1 VYGKGGDGY
10 FGTGY
15 SYGGAFNT
23 TMSWL
28 TGGGSDANT
37 SSSRGGGQS
46 GTRRRTAANGLDIS
60 SYANGGM
67 IKGYANG
74 GPILVG
80 ERGPELFVPPRMG
93 GQVLNTDRTRNLLRG
108 QNGTSN
114 GNGMINTL
122 IVQNL
127 TAANSTSNNS
137 KIAVDTF
144 AGVV

>member
-1 VYGKGGDGY
+1 LAQQGGSGQFVADTAYGSGGDGY
-10 FGTGY
+10 LGTKY
-15 SYGGAFNT
+15 SPGGAFDYVMNF
-23 TMSWL
+23 
-28 TGGGSDANT
+28 
-37 SSSRGGGQS
+37 
-46 GTRRRTAANGLDIS
+46 
-60 SYANGGM
+60 ANGGM
-67 IKGYANG
+67 IKSYANG
-74 GPILVG
+74 GPVLVG

-108 QNGTSN
+108 QTGMSN